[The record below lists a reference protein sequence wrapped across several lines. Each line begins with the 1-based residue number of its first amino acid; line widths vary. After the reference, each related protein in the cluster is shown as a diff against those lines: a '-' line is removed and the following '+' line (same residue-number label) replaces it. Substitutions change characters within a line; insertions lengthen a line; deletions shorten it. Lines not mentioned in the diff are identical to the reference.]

1 MEPCHLFVYGT
12 LRRGSKNKFARLLHA
27 HAQFA
32 GNARI
37 PGQLYRLGS
46 YPGAVSSRRIGDQT
60 SDQIGEWIRGEL
72 YCLQDPRW
80 VLRALDG
87 YEGAKFRRVKLA
99 ARLDS
104 GRTIEAWVYL
114 YRGTPPGP
122 RIPSGDWLR
131 C

>member
-1 MEPCHLFVYGT
+1 MHDRLTHLFVYGT

-32 GNARI
+32 GNARLC
-37 PGQLYRLGS
+37 GRLYRLSS
-46 YPGAVSSRRIGDQT
+46 YPGAISSNQA
-60 SDQIGEWIRGEL
+60 GEWVRGEL

-80 VLRALDG
+80 VLPALDG
-87 YEGAKFRRVKLA
+87 YEGSQFERVNLDVH
-99 ARLDS
+99 LDS
-104 GRTIEAWVYL
+104 GHQLEAWVYL

-131 C
+131 R